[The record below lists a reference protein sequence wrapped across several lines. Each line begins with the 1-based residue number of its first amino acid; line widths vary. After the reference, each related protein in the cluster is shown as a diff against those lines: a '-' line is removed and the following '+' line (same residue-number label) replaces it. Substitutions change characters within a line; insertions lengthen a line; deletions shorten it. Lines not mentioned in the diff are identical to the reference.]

1 MAESAS
7 ESSSDSSSKR
17 SVLADLSTYALVIL
31 LTIGILFM
39 VPMGLRPFGL
49 SSLIAG
55 VLGLAVVPLLRYWKT
70 GQVIREEGPQSHFSK
85 AGTPTMGGI
94 YFIPVGL
101 VVALVW
107 THLDP
112 DVMAAVGLTL
122 GYGFVGWL
130 DDFQVIRKQSNKG
143 LTPKQKLILQLVI
156 GIGFCLWILWRG
168 IGWSLVLP
176 GIEIPLS
183 WAFWPLAIF
192 VMLGTSNAV
201 NLTDGMDGLASGVV
215 AILFV
220 GLGVLISP
228 EHPALT
234 LFCLCMSGSCLG
246 FLWQNRYPARVFM
259 GDTGSLGLGGA
270 LAAVALLSQSLWA
283 LAIMGGLLVVE
294 ALSVILQVS
303 YFKYTKQKT
312 GEGKRLLRMSPL
324 HHHLELGG
332 WSETKVVFVFYL
344 ITGILVVGGYWIPR
358 LV

>member
-1 MAESAS
+1 MADFTS
-7 ESSSDSSSKR
+7 EPLSELSSK
-17 SVLADLSTYALVIL
+17 SSFWGDLFTFALMIL
-31 LTIGILFM
+31 LTVGIGVTVPVGVHPFIWTNLIVLF
-39 VPMGLRPFGL
+39 
-49 SSLIAG
+49 
-55 VLGLAVVPLLRYWKT
+55 LGFAVVPLLRYWKT

-101 VVALVW
+101 VTSVLW

-112 DVMAAVGLTL
+112 DVIAAVGLAL
-122 GYGFVGWL
+122 AYGAVGWL

-143 LTPKQKLILQLVI
+143 LTPKQKLLLQLII
-156 GIGFCLWILWRG
+156 GIGFCLWIFWRG
-168 IGWSLVLP
+168 ISWSLVLP
-176 GIEIPLS
+176 GVEIPLS
-183 WAFWPLAIF
+183 WAFWPLSIF
-192 VMLGTSNAV
+192 VLLGTSNAV
-201 NLTDGMDGLASGVV
+201 NLTDGMDGLAAGVV
-215 AILFV
+215 AILLV
-220 GLGVLISP
+220 GLGVLINP
-228 EHPALT
+228 EHPELS
-234 LFCLCMSGSCLG
+234 LFCFCMAGSCSG

-303 YFKYTKQKT
+303 YFKYTKRKT

-344 ITGILVVGGYWIPR
+344 ITGILVVGGHWFAH